1 MNVGTDMNR
10 RMTLA
15 TVGLLMALSLPAGA
29 VDRGDPAA
37 GEKKA
42 ASCVACHGPQGQST
56 NPQYPILA
64 GQYADYLYR
73 SLLAYQTG
81 ARQNAV
87 MKGMVANLSKG
98 DMWDLAA
105 YFAAQPGNLY
115 TLDR

>member
-1 MNVGTDMNR
+1 MNKRLKLGVAA
-10 RMTLA
+10 LA
-15 TVGLLMALSLPAGA
+15 LFLTLPAMA

-37 GEKKA
+37 GEQKSG
-42 ASCVACHGPQGQST
+42 SCAGCHGQAGNST

-73 SLLAYQTG
+73 SLLAYKTG
-81 ARQNAV
+81 DRQNAV
-87 MKGMVANLSKG
+87 MKGMAANLSKE

-105 YFAAQPGNLY
+105 YYAEQSSDLH

>member
-1 MNVGTDMNR
+1 MIKRLTFGIAA
-10 RMTLA
+10 LA
-15 TVGLLMALSLPAGA
+15 LMLSLPALA

-37 GEKKA
+37 GERKA
-42 ASCVACHGPQGQST
+42 ASCAGCHGQEGRST

-73 SLLAYQTG
+73 SLLAYKTG
-81 ARQNAV
+81 ARENAV
-87 MKGMVANLSKG
+87 MKGMAANLSKE

-105 YFAAQPGNLY
+105 YFSAQSSDLH

>member
-1 MNVGTDMNR
+1 MIKRLKLGMAA
-10 RMTLA
+10 LA
-15 TVGLLMALSLPAGA
+15 LVVSLPVAA

-37 GEKKA
+37 GERKSA
-42 ASCVACHGPQGQST
+42 TCAGCHGQAGRST

-73 SLLAYQTG
+73 TLVDYKTG

-87 MKGMVANLSKG
+87 MKGMVANLSEE

-105 YFAAQPGNLY
+105 YYAAQSSDLY
-115 TLDR
+115 TMDR